1 MGMDYSQIIPRGLT
15 IMNEINIIGM
25 TEDLPEDAK
34 FVITPEFLL
43 YQIVSDY
50 GIDTGEWIPK
60 IWEHIYEDFMAGLEK
75 QGIVSK
81 VSEKEG

>member
-34 FVITPEFLL
+34 FVITPEYLL
-43 YQIVSDY
+43 YQIISDY
-50 GIDTGEWIPK
+50 GINTGEWVPK
-60 IWEHIYEDFMAGLEK
+60 IWEHIFEDFMLGLEK

-81 VSEKEG
+81 VSGKE

>member
-50 GIDTGEWIPK
+50 GIDPGEWIPK

-81 VSEKEG
+81 VSGKEG